1 MTDMENPFE
10 VITQRLDRIEELL
23 VKLTDKMDKPT
34 PLPQENKYIKAQEAA
49 EILHISKQT
58 LYTKIKSIPHVKR
71 FGQLYF
77 IKEDLLDYI
86 ENGTSQ
92 SATLMPQRKRR

>member
-1 MTDMENPFE
+1 MENPFE
-10 VITQRLDRIEELL
+10 VLAQRLDRIEELL
-23 VKLTDKMDKPT
+23 VKLTVKSEQPA
-34 PLPQENKYIKAQEAA
+34 PLPQQNKYIKAQEAA

-77 IKEDLLDYI
+77 IKEDLLEYI
-86 ENGTSQ
+86 ENGLSQ
-92 SATLMPQRKRR
+92 SDTLKPHPKRR